1 MMCKSGT
8 ATGNQAIGQ
17 NVLNHVLRLLTV
29 VLMVVLLS
37 SLPVA
42 RADTQRLLILTDE
55 TASENSAA
63 MTAVLRKIALYSS
76 WDCTFQDSLTVEDTE
91 GYTAVILCLDAGH
104 QLAEETATLLKRSE
118 LPIFLLGQGGVS
130 AMTETMTLEGT
141 LTLRLTTQANASS
154 DEILPMTRLK
164 LMQGEGESLGGEIY
178 LGNTAYPLCQ
188 RVGNL
193 TQLAYFDPTQET
205 QCAALATLLETWLWP
220 YENAPTSYGNYLVLD
235 MVYPFTDPAAL
246 LERIDMLEEENV
258 PYSICVM
265 PIYSN
270 ADYPAMKRFCE
281 VLAYA
286 QSRGA
291 AILLRVPLV
300 TLQSTTVEDLK
311 ANIATAY
318 SAYSRYGVYPLAIEA
333 PDVWLMSESGL
344 EALRG
349 WRTVFLFTSDEPV
362 YGALLGENAALRDGH
377 QLIAPAY
384 SRSDAY
390 TSAYAQAIY
399 LDVSADV
406 ETLRTQVQRLKNS
419 RYVLKNVREMEAA
432 VYAGNI
438 YISWHPDNGMVV
450 DGTPVSLTY
459 TRFTYDENYVYDRG
473 FVQNMVKQIQSSNQ
487 LIMIFVVVACAFFI
501 TGMALSRRDTRHQLL
516 GNPREGHHGEKQDGE
531 NRREGVNVDD
541 AG

>member
-1 MMCKSGT
+1 MMCKTGAET
-8 ATGNQAIGQ
+8 AGGRMG
-17 NVLNHVLRLLTV
+17 VLHWTLRALTV
-29 VLMVVLLS
+29 ALLMLLLGA
-37 SLPVA
+37 LPVA
-42 RADTQRLLILTDE
+42 RADADRLLILTDE
-55 TASENSAA
+55 AASEDSAA
-63 MTAVLRKIALYSS
+63 ATAVLRKIALYSS
-76 WDCTFQDSLTVEDTE
+76 WDCTFQDSLTVENTE
-91 GYTAVILCLDAGH
+91 GYTAVILCLDEGH
-104 QLAEETATLLKRSE
+104 QLDEKTATLLVRSE
-118 LPIFLLGQGGVS
+118 LPIFLLGQGGVE
-130 AMTETMTLEGT
+130 ALTETVTLEGT

-154 DEILPMTRLK
+154 DEILPLTHLK

-188 RVGNL
+188 RVGNI
-193 TQLAYFDPTQET
+193 TQLAYFDPTQEV
-205 QCAALATLLETWLWP
+205 QCAELATLLQAWLWP

-235 MVYPFTDPAAL
+235 MVYPFAAPEAL
-246 LERIDMLEEENV
+246 LEQVDMLEEENV

-291 AILLRVPLV
+291 GILLRVPLV

-333 PDVWLMSESGL
+333 PDVWLMSETGL

-349 WRTVFLFTSDEPV
+349 WRTVFLFTSDEAV
-362 YGALLGENAALRDGH
+362 YGTLLDENAALRDGH
-377 QLIAPAY
+377 QLVAPAY
-384 SRSDAY
+384 SQQNAY

-399 LDVSADV
+399 LDATAEV
-406 ETLRTQVQRLKNS
+406 ETLRTQIERLKNS
-419 RYVLKNVREMEAA
+419 RHVLKDLREMEAA

-438 YISWHPDNGMVV
+438 YVAWHPESGMVV

-459 TRFTYDENYVYDRG
+459 THFTYDENYVYDRG

-501 TGMALSRRDTRHQLL
+501 TGMALSRRDTRRQLL
-516 GNPREGHHGEKQDGE
+516 GDAKSARAAEKEADA
-531 NRREGVNVDD
+531 NRHEGVNVDD
-541 AG
+541 GG